1 MDTCGEG
8 AMKASGA
15 AIAAENLGKTFPD
28 GLETLADVSLSVE
41 PGEFVALLG
50 PSGCGKTTF
59 LRLAAG
65 LEVASEGALAVDH
78 AASGGA
84 PEIGYVF
91 QTPTLMPWASLAA
104 NVRLPL
110 TLRHMPRREAERAV
124 AEALERVGLA
134 DFADALPARLSGGM
148 AMRASLARALVTR
161 PDLLL
166 LDEPFAA
173 LDEMTRFRLGEELS
187 ALQAE
192 LGFTVLFVTHS
203 LYEAAFLAERIVVF
217 SPRPGRIV
225 GEARNAAPL
234 PRRPEHRSEASF
246 QAVVDELRGL
256 LSEGAAPSSF
266 SSPAPQN
273 MS

>member
-1 MDTCGEG
+1 MDTCGER

-15 AIAAENLGKTFPD
+15 AIAAESLGKVFPD
-28 GLETLADVSLSVE
+28 GLETLRDISLRVE

-50 PSGCGKTTF
+50 PSGCGKTTL
-59 LRLAAG
+59 LRLVAG
-65 LEVASEGALAVDH
+65 LEAPTAGRLSVDH

-91 QTPTLMPWASLAA
+91 QTPTLMPWASLAE
-104 NVRLPL
+104 NIRLPL
-110 TLRHMPRREAERAV
+110 TLRHVPRREADRSV

-134 DFADALPARLSGGM
+134 DFAKTLPSRLSGGM

-203 LYEAAFLAERIVVF
+203 VYEAAFLAARVLVF
-217 SPRPGRIV
+217 SSRPGRIV
-225 GEARNAAPL
+225 GEAENAAPM
-234 PRRPEHRSEASF
+234 PRQPEHRSEAAF
-246 QAVVDELRGL
+246 QTVVEELRRL
-256 LSEGAAPSSF
+256 LSEGSASSSPSR
-266 SSPAPQN
+266 PAPQN